1 MIILWDGTG
10 GRHVTAIEKSNAQLA
25 GAGTGTLVFVHG
37 YGCDQTMWRFV
48 APAFADSHRTVLYD
62 LTGMGGSDY
71 AAYDFDRYA
80 TLDGHAQDL
89 VAVLTDLELTDAV
102 VIGHSVGAT
111 IACLA
116 ALRAPERIKAL
127 ALVAPSPGF
136 INDGAY
142 KGGFERKDIVG
153 LIDMMERNYLGW
165 TEQLTP
171 VIAGQSPDGAA
182 TGELTQSF
190 CRTYPAIAKH
200 FGRVTFLA
208 DHRDDIARVTHPA
221 LVLQCSDDALAP
233 MEVGAWLARHM
244 AAAELR
250 VIETTGHCPHMTEP
264 EATTRELR
272 GFLDRLA

>member
-1 MIILWDGTG
+1 MARG
-10 GRHVTAIEKSNAQLA
+10 GGKLTAIETSNAKVT

-89 VAVLTDLELTDAV
+89 VALLSELDITDAV
-102 VIGHSVGAT
+102 LIGHSVGAT

-116 ALRAPERIKAL
+116 ALRAPERIRAL
-127 ALVAPSPGF
+127 ALVAPSPSF
-136 INDGAY
+136 INDPPY
-142 KGGFERKDIVG
+142 VGGFERQDIVG

-165 TEQLTP
+165 TEQLAP

-182 TGELTQSF
+182 TGDLTQSF
-190 CRTYPAIAKH
+190 CRTDPAIAKH

-208 DHRDDIARVTHPA
+208 DHRDDMARVAHPA
-221 LVLQCSDDALAP
+221 LILQCSDDALAP
-233 MEVGAWLARHM
+233 PEVGTWLAKHM
-244 AAAELR
+244 PKGQLR
-250 VIETTGHCPHMTEP
+250 VIDTTGHCPHMTEP
-264 EATTRELR
+264 EATIRELR